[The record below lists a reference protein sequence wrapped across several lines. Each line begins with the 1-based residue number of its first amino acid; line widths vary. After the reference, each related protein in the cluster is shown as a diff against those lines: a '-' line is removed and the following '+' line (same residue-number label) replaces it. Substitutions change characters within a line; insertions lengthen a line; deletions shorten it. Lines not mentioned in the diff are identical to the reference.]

1 VTTPVEVDPAPP
13 DLATGLD
20 ALAGAAG
27 SARVARR
34 PLLLVAADLQV
45 HAEALADLAEDPRP
59 ATAALVSRS
68 GAARPGLRVRAGR
81 VVATATPSHRVADP
95 DTCFAGALRV
105 AVADL
110 DAAEAAAAELAT
122 AARRHGWAGDPLGY
136 LLLGL
141 VRTGVRVGTVSL
153 DPWRWARDAADPAR
167 SLQAELDAMDPRAV
181 AATRFARATKSE
193 DGFVATFLS
202 RPLSRLLTPTVLR
215 LGLTPNQ
222 VTLASVVVGLGA
234 AALFAVGRPAAL
246 VAGAVLLQL
255 SLVLDCVDGDV
266 ARYTRRFSPLG
277 AWLDASTDRL
287 KEFACYAGL
296 AWGADAGR
304 TGWVLAATMI
314 TLQTARHSVD
324 YTFTAVKDLR
334 EAEVVQAPL
343 DQEDEPVR
351 RGAGDVRA
359 ARALELS
366 RRSSAAR
373 PAVTWLKKVLHLGIG
388 ERWLVISVLAA
399 AQQPLAALAVLLVL
413 GAGSLLYTSAG
424 RTLRAR
430 SWPAEPVLD
439 REREIV
445 LAQVDGGPLV
455 PATAAGRFAG
465 RPGGRERFLWVRPA
479 LLRAGEYLAVL
490 GLTAGLAGA
499 GPGAAVCVLLL
510 VVASHHYDDLYRVL
524 NRLRPPSALSRVLGL
539 GVAGRL
545 VVVAVLAL
553 LGSSRPAVGEGGL
566 WVLAGWL
573 GILYLLAEP
582 ARVLREVRSPVLSA
596 GGPTDVPTEGAVGA

>member
-1 VTTPVEVDPAPP
+1 M
-13 DLATGLD
+13 
-20 ALAGAAG
+20 
-27 SARVARR
+27 S
-34 PLLLVAADLQV
+34 
-45 HAEALADLAEDPRP
+45 
-59 ATAALVSRS
+59 
-68 GAARPGLRVRAGR
+68 
-81 VVATATPSHRVADP
+81 
-95 DTCFAGALRV
+95 FAGALRV

-110 DAAEAAAAELAT
+110 EATAAAAAELAT

-153 DPWRWARDAADPAR
+153 DPWRWVRDPADPAR
-167 SLQAELDAMDPRAV
+167 SLQAELDAMDPAAV
-181 AATRFARATKSE
+181 AATRFARATKAE
-193 DGFVATFLS
+193 VGFVATFLS
-202 RPLSRLLTPTVLR
+202 RPLSRLMTPTALR

-222 VTLASVVVGLGA
+222 VTVASVVVGLAA
-234 AALFAVGRPAAL
+234 AALFAVGSPAAL

-304 TGWVLAATMI
+304 IGWVLAAAMI
-314 TLQTARHSVD
+314 TLQTARHTVD

-343 DQEDEPVR
+343 DQQDEPVR
-351 RGAGDVRA
+351 RGAGDIRA
-359 ARALELS
+359 ARAIELS

-399 AQQPLAALAVLLVL
+399 AQLPVAALAVLLVL

-439 REREIV
+439 REHEIV

-455 PATAAGRFAG
+455 PDGVAARLAG

-479 LLRAGEYLAVL
+479 LLRAGEYLVVL

-545 VVVAVLAL
+545 LVVAVLAL
-553 LGSSRPAVGEGGL
+553 LGAEQDAVGEGGL

-573 GILYLLAEP
+573 GILYLVAEP
-582 ARVLREVRSPVLSA
+582 ARVLREVRTTA
-596 GGPTDVPTEGAVGA
+596 GGPIDVPTEGAVGA

>member
-1 VTTPVEVDPAPP
+1 
-13 DLATGLD
+13 
-20 ALAGAAG
+20 
-27 SARVARR
+27 
-34 PLLLVAADLQV
+34 LLLVAADLQV
-45 HAEALADLAEDPRP
+45 HAEALADLAEDPRA

-68 GAARPGLRVRAGR
+68 GAGPGLRVRAGR
-81 VVATATPSHRVADP
+81 VVAAATPAHRVTDP
-95 DTCFAGALRV
+95 DTSFAGALQV
-105 AVADL
+105 AVPDL
-110 DAAEAAAAELAT
+110 DAAEATSAALAA
-122 AARRHGWAGDPLGY
+122 AARRHGWVGDPLGY
-136 LLLGL
+136 LVLGL

-153 DPWRWARDAADPAR
+153 DPWRWQRGGDGR
-167 SLQAELDAMDPRAV
+167 LQAQLDAMDPRAV
-181 AATRFARATKSE
+181 AATRFARATKAD

-222 VTLASVVVGLGA
+222 VTVASVVVGLGA

-277 AWLDASTDRL
+277 AWLDSSTDRL

-304 TGWVLAATMI
+304 TGWVLAAAMI
-314 TLQTARHSVD
+314 TLQTARHTVD

-343 DQEDEPVR
+343 DQQDEPVR
-351 RGAGDVRA
+351 RAAGDVRA

-399 AQQPLAALAVLLVL
+399 AQQPLAALAVLLGL

-424 RTLRAR
+424 RTQRAR

-439 REREIV
+439 RDREIV
-445 LAQVDGGPLV
+445 LAQLDGGPLV
-455 PATAAGRFAG
+455 PAPLAARFAG
-465 RPGGRERFLWVRPA
+465 RPGGRERFLWVRPS

-490 GLTAGLAGA
+490 ALTAGLAGA
-499 GPGAAVCVLLL
+499 GQGAAVCVLLL

-545 VVVAVLAL
+545 LVVAALAL
-553 LGSSRPAVGEGGL
+553 LGAVRHAVGEGGL

-573 GILYLLAEP
+573 GILYLVAEP
-582 ARVLREVRSPVLSA
+582 ARVLREVRTTA
-596 GGPTDVPTEGAVGA
+596 GGAADVPTEGAVGA